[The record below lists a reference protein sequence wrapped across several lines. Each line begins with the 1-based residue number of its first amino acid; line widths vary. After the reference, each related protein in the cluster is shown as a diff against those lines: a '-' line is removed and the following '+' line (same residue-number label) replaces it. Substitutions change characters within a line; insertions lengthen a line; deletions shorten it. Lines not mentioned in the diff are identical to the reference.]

1 MEAATNTDP
10 APLLSR
16 KAAFNLGFNE
26 QKNKEGEKSTEA
38 SSLFLAV
45 GLVQRKDF
53 EKEKKPLTFL
63 SKVYRVNGDNCGQND
78 EKKTRS

>member
-1 MEAATNTDP
+1 MGNGPPGATVRPASYREASVEAANNTDP

-16 KAAFNLGFNE
+16 KAAFSLGFNE

-53 EKEKKPLTFL
+53 EKEKKH
-63 SKVYRVNGDNCGQND
+63 
-78 EKKTRS
+78 